1 MCDSHIMPKTLA
13 TAAAQLGVSRRQVYV
28 LLRRWRQGE
37 GVVSDLLPRPWTSGP
52 CDQVKGGPVSAGREG
67 SEKIMF
73 SEAPNPRTSE
83 NEGQAV
89 PDGLLSASENTDRS
103 AHCISSHE
111 PERQAI
117 EVDIDIELAKLDGGW
132 RPLRPA
138 RLNELGLAL

>member
-1 MCDSHIMPKTLA
+1 MSELLCTDV
-13 TAAAQLGVSRRQVYV
+13 LGLWVG
-28 LLRRWRQGE
+28 LR
-37 GVVSDLLPRPWTSGP
+37 
-52 CDQVKGGPVSAGREG
+52 GGPVSEGREG

-103 AHCISSHE
+103 AHCVSSHE
-111 PERQAI
+111 PERRAI
-117 EVDIDIELAKLDGGW
+117 EVDIELAKLDGGW